1 MNIRIIALLAVH
13 NRRELTLKSLEN
25 LFEQEGNGTL
35 FDLTAIVV
43 DDGSTDGTSAA
54 IANKFPQVR
63 LVRGDGSLFWC
74 GGMCR
79 AYEYS
84 VDLKTDFYLLLN
96 DDTLVYSDAI
106 QRVLEAYKEKYTGK
120 DSDHIIVGST
130 CAPNTRELTYG
141 GFKRVS
147 NWHPFRYKLAGPK
160 GVVQPCDTFNGNFVL
175 IPKLV
180 IDKIGF
186 LDDHY
191 SHRFGDTDYGLTASK
206 GDCKLWVAPEF
217 IGECSKNN
225 PKINWDSAALSF
237 LDRVRMLGSV
247 KGMPVRESRRFY
259 KKHGG
264 VFWPL
269 FWIMPIVR
277 GLFFPTRYS

>member
-1 MNIRIIALLAVH
+1 MNTRIIALLAVH
-13 NRRELTLKSLEN
+13 NRCELTLKSLEN
-25 LFEQEGNGTL
+25 LFEQDGNGTL

-79 AYEYS
+79 AYEES
-84 VDLKTDFYLLLN
+84 ADLKTDFYLLLN
-96 DDTLVYSDAI
+96 DDTFVYSDAI
-106 QRVLEAYKEKYTGK
+106 QRVLEAYKEKYTVK
-120 DSDHIIVGST
+120 DAGHIIVGST
-130 CAPNTRELTYG
+130 CAPSTKELTYG
-141 GFKRVS
+141 GSERVS
-147 NWHPFRYKLAGPK
+147 NWHPFRYNLVEPK
-160 GVVQPCDTFNGNFVL
+160 DVVQPCDTFNGNFVL

-180 IDKIGF
+180 IEKIGF
-186 LDDHY
+186 LDSHY
-191 SHRFGDTDYGLTASK
+191 THRIGDTDYGLTASEA
-206 GDCKLWVAPEF
+206 GCKLWVTPGF
-217 IGECSKNN
+217 IGECSKNS
-225 PKINWDSAALSF
+225 PKINWDSAVLSF
-237 LDRVRMLGSV
+237 SNRVKMLDSV

-269 FWIMPIVR
+269 FWIMPMIR